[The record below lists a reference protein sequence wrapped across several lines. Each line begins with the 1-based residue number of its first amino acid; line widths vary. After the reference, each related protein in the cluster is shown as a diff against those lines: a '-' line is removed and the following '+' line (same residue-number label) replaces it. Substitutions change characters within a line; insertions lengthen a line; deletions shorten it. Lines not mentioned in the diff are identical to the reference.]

1 MHLVH
6 IYLQVNTCTQ
16 KNKNKI
22 IKRQG
27 GFGNL
32 SYKECE
38 NDESSSHCWPQ
49 ISTQPQIPGWKM
61 VQRSCSIPC
70 VLRAWC
76 LSPRDRQHGKR
87 INITV
92 DHVQRL
98 VSMIFLTWMVG
109 SCLRISPP
117 LVHRGLYIVPHITY
131 PPCVSFPL
139 CRRPVEGAGYFQ
151 TGGQRFKEGRSWQKP
166 RAPNLRPERTLSAS
180 ALSQGWYTLACS
192 QMAQDCSQTWALG
205 THPLPSLAFA
215 YLMHTLHLR
224 CCQGYQMLLCH
235 FCISYHASFSP
246 VEAGHHI
253 ILQLLT
259 NL

>member
-1 MHLVH
+1 
-6 IYLQVNTCTQ
+6 
-16 KNKNKI
+16 
-22 IKRQG
+22 
-27 GFGNL
+27 
-32 SYKECE
+32 
-38 NDESSSHCWPQ
+38 
-49 ISTQPQIPGWKM
+49 M

-70 VLRAWC
+70 VLRAWR
-76 LSPRDRQHGKR
+76 LSQRDRQHGKR

-98 VSMIFLTWMVG
+98 VSTIFLTWMVG

-139 CRRPVEGAGYFQ
+139 PV
-151 TGGQRFKEGRSWQKP
+151 GGQWRCWLLSNRWAKVQGRKKLAKAQST
-166 RAPNLRPERTLSAS
+166 NLRPEQTLSAN

-205 THPLPSLAFA
+205 THPLPNLAFA
-215 YLMHTLHLR
+215 YLVRTLHLQ

-235 FCISYHASFSP
+235 FCFSHHASFSP